1 MSLEGRSRSWSRA
14 ASSNAADGG
23 GAAKIVWFWCLRE
36 VGQSS
41 AEVLDLQTLTDA
53 AGRRDSGSPADQR
66 PRTPRCRRP
75 LRRPAQEPHVLWHG
89 KRDDADRPLGSRAS
103 ELLDATVALVCDV
116 DVPVPVGRH
125 AEGAVELAVA
135 RVAETPPR
143 GEEGAGG
150 GELLDAVVSIEDG
163 DGPAPV
169 GRHAG
174 GGAELSGARAV
185 SPPRGEE
192 GAARVEL
199 LDAVVVRIRD
209 VDVPVPV
216 GRHAEGVV
224 ELAVAR
230 VAETPPRG
238 EESAGAGELLD
249 AVVVRIRDV
258 DVPVPV
264 GRHAQGGVELT
275 VARAAAAPRGDEGS
289 TDWHRRGGRARR

>member
-1 MSLEGRSRSWSRA
+1 M
-14 ASSNAADGG
+14 
-23 GAAKIVWFWCLRE
+23 WFWCLRE

-89 KRDDADRPLGSRAS
+89 KRDDAHRPLGSRAS

-116 DVPVPVGRH
+116 DVPAPVGRH

-143 GEEGAGG
+143 GEEGAVRV
-150 GELLDAVVSIEDG
+150 ERLDAVVAIHDV
-163 DGPAPV
+163 DVPAPV

-174 GGAELSGARAV
+174 GVTELSVARAGA
-185 SPPRGEE
+185 PPRSEE

-199 LDAVVVRIRD
+199 LHAVVVPIGD
-209 VDVPVPV
+209 VDVPASVH
-216 GRHAEGVV
+216 GHAAGAV

-264 GRHAQGGVELT
+264 ARHAQGGVELA

>member
-1 MSLEGRSRSWSRA
+1 MSPWPEIGGSYPLSPRGSTRSA
-14 ASSNAADGG
+14 V
-23 GAAKIVWFWCLRE
+23 AKTVWFWCLRE

-143 GEEGAGG
+143 GEEGA
-150 GELLDAVVSIEDG
+150 V
-163 DGPAPV
+163 
-169 GRHAG
+169 
-174 GGAELSGARAV
+174 
-185 SPPRGEE
+185 
-192 GAARVEL
+192 RVEL
-199 LDAVVVRIRD
+199 LDAVVASHGVVVLPD
-209 VDVPVPV
+209 V
-216 GRHAEGVV
+216 GRK
-224 ELAVAR
+224 
-230 VAETPPRG
+230 
-238 EESAGAGELLD
+238 S
-249 AVVVRIRDV
+249 
-258 DVPVPV
+258 V
-264 GRHAQGGVELT
+264 G
-275 VARAAAAPRGDEGS
+275 
-289 TDWHRRGGRARR
+289 

>member
-143 GEEGAGG
+143 GEEGAVRV
-150 GELLDAVVSIEDG
+150 ELLDAVVAIHDV
-163 DGPAPV
+163 DVPAPV

-174 GGAELSGARAV
+174 GVTELSVARAGA
-185 SPPRGEE
+185 PPRGEE

-199 LDAVVVRIRD
+199 LDAVVVRI
-209 VDVPVPV
+209 
-216 GRHAEGVV
+216 G
-224 ELAVAR
+224 
-230 VAETPPRG
+230 
-238 EESAGAGELLD
+238 
-249 AVVVRIRDV
+249 DV